1 MLTARRKV
9 ALITRSIFHGTSIH
23 SLQKPGAM
31 WGSTLAIKWG
41 GKHAV
46 TLNDGKGQGNNITVF
61 PTKCVKCWD
70 T

>member
-1 MLTARRKV
+1 M
-9 ALITRSIFHGTSIH
+9 
-23 SLQKPGAM
+23 
-31 WGSTLAIKWG
+31 G